1 MHDDEKNTTE
11 DAQVDV
17 ASENPGGENESAI
30 DQALQD
36 DASVQSAAAEP
47 PIQKSNDEQVLE
59 AQQEV
64 LRVRAEMENFRKRM
78 QREAENT
85 LKYANMNLV
94 RDMLEAVDNLK
105 RAADAAKEENA
116 SASALRDGVEM
127 VASQIQGVLDK
138 HGCKLIEALGCEF
151 DPNFHEA
158 IGQKPSEEYASGFVA
173 QEVTAGYRLHDRV
186 VRPSCVLVST
196 GAADAA
202 Q

>member
-1 MHDDEKNTTE
+1 MHDDEKNTVE
-11 DAQVDV
+11 DAQFEV
-17 ASENPGGENESAI
+17 ASENVGDENESAI

-36 DASVQSAAAEP
+36 DASEQPAVEQP
-47 PIQKSNDEQVLE
+47 VQKSSDEQVLE

-158 IGQKPSEEYASGFVA
+158 IGQTPSEEYASGFVA
-173 QEVTAGYRLHDRV
+173 QEVTVGYRLHDRV

-196 GAADAA
+196 GPAEAA